1 MDKKLLLIKG
11 RLYMEIEKLSLAN
24 LKLEILAIISKHCN
38 KKEELRKDLLQF
50 IELIDNEQA
59 KLNKIREFAFELAN
73 KL

>member
-1 MDKKLLLIKG
+1 
-11 RLYMEIEKLSLAN
+11 MEIEKLNLAK
-24 LKLEILAIISKHCN
+24 LKMEMLIIISKHCN
-38 KKEELRKDLLQF
+38 ENEELRKDLLQF